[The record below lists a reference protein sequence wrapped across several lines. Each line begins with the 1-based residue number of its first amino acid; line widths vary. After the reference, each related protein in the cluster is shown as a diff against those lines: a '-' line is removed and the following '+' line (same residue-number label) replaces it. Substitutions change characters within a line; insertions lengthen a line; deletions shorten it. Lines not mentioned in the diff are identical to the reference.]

1 MEKLQ
6 KLKLMMQMNK
16 MAFDNNYALMMN
28 IYEQNNFLLYPFLNQ
43 STDIP
48 AEAKTALMS
57 GYKGTVR
64 VVNTLKKRQMT
75 GTKWWRKVCPQT
87 ENDGNIQWFSHKP
100 ESILISI
107 KGIWEMMKKPRSDP
121 NPTTFNQSLHQ
132 VANIYLNMVRGCQ
145 NYSAGISRHC

>member
-6 KLKLMMQMNK
+6 TLKLMMQMNK

-64 VVNTLKKRQMT
+64 VVNTLKKDR
-75 GTKWWRKVCPQT
+75 
-87 ENDGNIQWFSHKP
+87 
-100 ESILISI
+100 
-107 KGIWEMMKKPRSDP
+107 
-121 NPTTFNQSLHQ
+121 
-132 VANIYLNMVRGCQ
+132 
-145 NYSAGISRHC
+145 